1 MAEKLLMVFIGKAFL
16 YLFLYFLFLFFL
28 TNIVGISPYTIQ
40 PFGKGGAIGALI
52 LAGVHSWDTVFKKK
66 EQEQEQEQENDKKTD

>member
-1 MAEKLLMVFIGKAFL
+1 MAEKLLMVFTGKAFL

-40 PFGKGGAIGALI
+40 PFGK
-52 LAGVHSWDTVFKKK
+52 
-66 EQEQEQEQENDKKTD
+66 

>member
-16 YLFLYFLFLFFL
+16 YLFLYFLFLLFL

-52 LAGVHSWDTVFKKK
+52 LAGVHSWDTVFKK
-66 EQEQEQEQENDKKTD
+66 EEQEQENDKKTD

>member
-16 YLFLYFLFLFFL
+16 YLFLYFLFLLFL

-52 LAGVHSWDTVFKKK
+52 LAGVYSWDTVFKK
-66 EQEQEQEQENDKKTD
+66 EEQENDKKTD

>member
-16 YLFLYFLFLFFL
+16 YLFLYFLFLLFL

-66 EQEQEQEQENDKKTD
+66 EQEQENDKKTD

>member
-1 MAEKLLMVFIGKAFL
+1 MAEKLLMVFTGKAFLYLFL

-40 PFGKGGAIGALI
+40 PFGK
-52 LAGVHSWDTVFKKK
+52 
-66 EQEQEQEQENDKKTD
+66 

>member
-16 YLFLYFLFLFFL
+16 YLFLYFLFLLFL
-28 TNIVGISPYTIQ
+28 TNIVGISPYTIH

-52 LAGVHSWDTVFKKK
+52 LAGVHSWDTVFKK
-66 EQEQEQEQENDKKTD
+66 EEQENDKKTD